1 MVQVN
6 LLFAEDDVL
15 LAQLFQLQAQQAG
28 YQVCWVENGDAAV
41 QQALSYQHDLILM
54 DVQMPI
60 MDGISAMQMLR
71 QLGFDRPIVA
81 MSAEEV
87 TETGFDLVLKKPL
100 HWQQVQQ
107 QLAQF
112 EVIPSV
118 ALQVPA
124 ELKEAYITHVEQSL
138 QQLELLASEEKWQEF
153 AAIVHQFK
161 GSAGC
166 FGLEN
171 ISELAHQFQTSWNT
185 IPAEQKLPRAT
196 WFLEQCKACKLR

>member
-1 MVQVN
+1 MN

-15 LAQLFQLQAQQAG
+15 LAQLFQLQAQQSG
-28 YQVCWVENGDAAV
+28 YAVCWVENGDAAI
-41 QQALSYQHDLILM
+41 QQALTYQHDLILM

-60 MDGISAMQMLR
+60 LDGISAMQLLR

-112 EVIPSV
+112 EEFPSV

-124 ELKEAYITHVEQSL
+124 ELKEGYICHVEQSL
-138 QQLELLASEEKWQEF
+138 KQLEQLASQGMWSEF

-161 GSAGC
+161 GSAGS
-166 FGLEN
+166 FGLDH

-185 IPAEQKLPRAT
+185 LPTEQKLPRAT
-196 WFLEQCKACKLR
+196 WFLEQCKACKLK